1 MQTMAAGLTLEQLR
15 RRAAHVTLH
24 APRALARAIA
34 QIEFIQSDP
43 IRSPARAQD
52 LILRHRV
59 AEYRVGDLERRYSS
73 LAAEEDYLYAYG
85 FMPRHIR
92 KFLYPRFDQSRPD
105 GRFAPIGLAVD
116 VLAFVRERG
125 PTHPAVLATQFGR
138 TRAVN
143 GWGGFSTASTRVL
156 QQLHYHGLLRVQ
168 RRERGVRVYEAAA
181 MEGEA
186 IDPARRLREL
196 ILLVARV
203 LAPVPEVTLRAVL
216 ARFADI
222 APHAR
227 SRVGTIEGLLT
238 AGRLE
243 TGVVDG
249 LKYLWPAGRLDRQLT
264 DAPREVRFL
273 APFDPI
279 VWDRRRFEHIWGWA
293 YRFEAYVPER
303 NRRLGYYAMPLLWMD
318 RVIGWV
324 NCTRTGDRLQ
334 VRTGFVAGKPK
345 ERDFRQAFDHEV
357 ARMERFLS
365 QRPGVAPRS
374 SRALKNPSNSD
385 NNIVT

>member
-1 MQTMAAGLTLEQLR
+1 MPTLTLEHLR
-15 RRAAHVTLH
+15 RQAVHVTTQ
-24 APRALARAIA
+24 APRTLARAIA

-59 AEYRVGDLERRYSS
+59 ADYRAGDLERRYSS
-73 LAAEEDYLYAYG
+73 LAVEEDFLYAYG
-85 FMPRHIR
+85 FVPRRVR
-92 KFLYPRFDQSRPD
+92 KLLYPRFDRNRP
-105 GRFAPIGLAVD
+105 GSPFVPTGLAAD
-116 VLAFVRERG
+116 VLAFVSERG

-138 TRAVN
+138 ERAIN

-168 RRERGVRVYEAAA
+168 RRERGVRIYEAAPA
-181 MEGEA
+181 DEES

-196 ILLVARV
+196 ILLVTRV
-203 LAPVPEVTLRAVL
+203 LAPVPEATLRAVFS
-216 ARFADI
+216 RFAHI
-222 APHAR
+222 APQSR
-227 SRVGTIEGLLT
+227 SRIGAIEQLLT

-243 TGVVDG
+243 AGVVDG
-249 LKYLWPAGRLDRQLT
+249 VKYFWPADGLARLT

-279 VWDRRRFEHIWGWA
+279 VWDRRRFEHLWGWA

-303 NRRLGYYAMPLLWMD
+303 NRRRGYYAMPLLWMD

-324 NCTRTGDRLQ
+324 NCTGTDERLQ
-334 VRTGFVAGKPK
+334 VRPGFVAGKPR
-345 ERDFRQAFDHEV
+345 ERDFRQAFDNEV
-357 ARMERFLS
+357 ARMEQFLS
-365 QRPGVAPRS
+365 PVRKGPRLS
-374 SRALKNPSNSD
+374 AF
-385 NNIVT
+385 

>member
-1 MQTMAAGLTLEQLR
+1 MASLTPEQLR
-15 RRAAHVTLH
+15 GAAVHVTSH
-24 APRALARAIA
+24 APRMLARAIA
-34 QIEFIQSDP
+34 EVGFVQSDP

-85 FMPRHIR
+85 FMPRRIR
-92 KFLYPRFDQSRPD
+92 KFLYPRFDRSRPD
-105 GRFAPIGLAVD
+105 GRFRPTGLAAD
-116 VLAFVRERG
+116 VLAFVHERG

-138 TRAVN
+138 KRAVN

-181 MEGEA
+181 TEGES
-186 IDPARRLREL
+186 IDPTRRLREL
-196 ILLVARV
+196 ILLVTRV
-203 LAPVPEVTLRAVL
+203 LAPVPEITLRAAL
-216 ARFADI
+216 ARFAYI
-222 APHAR
+222 APSAG
-227 SRVGTIEGLLT
+227 SRAGTIEELLT
-238 AGRLE
+238 EGRLE
-243 TGVVDG
+243 AGVVDG
-249 LKYLWPAGRLDRQLT
+249 VKYLWPAGRFDRQLT

-279 VWDRRRFEHIWGWA
+279 VWDRRRFEHLWGWA
-293 YRFEAYVPER
+293 YRFEAYVPQR
-303 NRRLGYYAMPLLWMD
+303 DRRLGYYAMPLLWMD

-324 NCTRTGDRLQ
+324 NCTGAGAHLQ
-334 VRTGFVAGKPK
+334 VRAGFLAGKPK
-345 ERDFRQAFDHEV
+345 ERDFRPAFDQEV

-365 QRPGVAPRS
+365 P
-374 SRALKNPSNSD
+374 K
-385 NNIVT
+385 T

>member
-1 MQTMAAGLTLEQLR
+1 MASLTLDQLR
-15 RRAAHVTLH
+15 RQAAHVTVH
-24 APRALARAIA
+24 APRALARALA

-59 AEYRVGDLERRYSS
+59 ADYRVGDLERRYSS

-85 FMPRHIR
+85 FVPRRIR
-92 KFLYPRFDQSRPD
+92 KLLYPRSDRNRPD
-105 GRFAPIGLAVD
+105 GRFVPAGLAAD

-156 QQLHYHGLLRVQ
+156 QQLHYHGLLRVE

-181 MEGEA
+181 VEEEL
-186 IDPARRLREL
+186 DPARRLREL
-196 ILLVARV
+196 TLLVTRV
-203 LAPVPEVTLRAVL
+203 LAPVPETTLRAVL
-216 ARFADI
+216 ARFAL
-222 APHAR
+222 APQAR
-227 SRVGTIEGLLT
+227 SRAGTIDELLT

-243 TGVVDG
+243 AGVVDG
-249 LKYLWPAGRLDRQLT
+249 VKYLWPAGRLGQRLS
-264 DAPREVRFL
+264 APREVRFL

-279 VWDRRRFEHIWGWA
+279 VWDRRRFEHLWGWA

-303 NRRLGYYAMPLLWMD
+303 NRRLGYYAMPLLWID

-324 NCTRTGDRLQ
+324 NCTRTGDCLQ
-334 VRTGFVAGKPK
+334 VQAGFVAGRPK
-345 ERDFRQAFDHEV
+345 ERDFRQAFDREV
-357 ARMERFLS
+357 VRMERFLS
-365 QRPGVAPRS
+365 PRAGVGPAG
-374 SRALKNPSNSD
+374 L
-385 NNIVT
+385 

>member
-1 MQTMAAGLTLEQLR
+1 MPTLTLDDLR
-15 RRAAHVTLH
+15 RQAAHVTAH
-24 APRALARAIA
+24 APRTLGRALA

-59 AEYRVGDLERRYSS
+59 ADYRAGDLERRYSS
-73 LAAEEDYLYAYG
+73 LAAEEDFLYAYG
-85 FMPRHIR
+85 FMPRRLR
-92 KFLYPRFDQSRPD
+92 KLLYPRFDQTRPD
-105 GRFAPIGLAVD
+105 GRFMPAGLAAD
-116 VLAFVRERG
+116 VLVFVRERG
-125 PTHPAVLATQFGR
+125 PTHPALLATQFGR
-138 TRAVN
+138 TRAIN

-181 MEGEA
+181 VEEES

-196 ILLVARV
+196 ILLVTRV
-203 LAPVPEVTLRAVL
+203 LAPVPEATLRAAL
-216 ARFADI
+216 ARFAYI
-222 APHAR
+222 APQAR
-227 SRVGTIEGLLT
+227 SRVGTIDELLT

-243 TGVVDG
+243 SGVVDDV
-249 LKYLWPAGRLDRQLT
+249 KYLWPAGQLDRQRT
-264 DAPREVRFL
+264 DPPREVRFL

-279 VWDRRRFEHIWGWA
+279 VWDRRRFEHMWGWA

-303 NRRLGYYAMPLLWMD
+303 SRRLGYYAMPLLWMD

-324 NCTRTGDRLQ
+324 NCTRADERLE
-334 VRTGFVAGKPK
+334 VRAGFVAGKPK

-357 ARMERFLS
+357 ARMENFLS
-365 QRPGVAPRS
+365 PAT
-374 SRALKNPSNSD
+374 L
-385 NNIVT
+385 

>member
-1 MQTMAAGLTLEQLR
+1 MQTMATLTLKQLR
-15 RRAAHVTLH
+15 RQAAHVHESRT
-24 APRALARAIA
+24 LARAIA

-59 AEYRVGDLERRYSS
+59 ADYRAGDLERRYSS

-85 FMPRHIR
+85 FMPRRIR
-92 KFLYPRFDQSRPD
+92 KFLYPRFDHNRPD
-105 GRFAPIGLAVD
+105 DRFVPTGLARD

-125 PTHPAVLATQFGR
+125 AAHPGILATQFGR
-138 TRAVN
+138 KRAVN

-181 MEGEA
+181 IEEDS

-196 ILLVARV
+196 ILLVTRV
-203 LAPVPEVTLRAVL
+203 LAPVPEVTLRAAL
-216 ARFADI
+216 ARFAYI

-227 SRVGTIEGLLT
+227 SRAGTIEQLLT

-243 TGVVDG
+243 AGVVNG
-249 LKYLWPAGRLDRQLT
+249 VKYLWPAGRLDRQLT

-279 VWDRRRFEHIWGWA
+279 VWDRRRFEHIWGWP

-324 NCTRTGDRLQ
+324 NCTGPADRLQ

-345 ERDFRQAFDHEV
+345 ERDFRQAFDREI

-365 QRPGVAPRS
+365 ERPGVGREA
-374 SRALKNPSNSD
+374 AVN
-385 NNIVT
+385 

>member
-1 MQTMAAGLTLEQLR
+1 MQTMATLTPEQLR
-15 RRAAHVTLH
+15 EAAVQITSH
-24 APRALARAIA
+24 APRMLARAIA
-34 QIEFIQSDP
+34 EIGFIQSDP

-59 AEYRVGDLERRYSS
+59 ADYRAGDLERRYSS
-73 LAAEEDYLYAYG
+73 LAAEEDFLYAYG
-85 FMPRHIR
+85 FMPRRVR
-92 KFLYPRFDQSRPD
+92 KFLYPRPDRARP
-105 GRFAPIGLAVD
+105 GRRFVPTGLAAD
-116 VLAFVRERG
+116 VLAFVRECG

-138 TRAVN
+138 KRAVN
-143 GWGGFSTASTRVL
+143 GWGGLSTASTRAL

-181 MEGEA
+181 VEEES

-196 ILLVARV
+196 VLLVTRV
-203 LAPVPEVTLRAVL
+203 LAPVPEATLRAVL
-216 ARFADI
+216 ARFIYIVPDT
-222 APHAR
+222 R
-227 SRVGTIEGLLT
+227 SRVGAVEELLKD
-238 AGRLE
+238 GRLE
-243 TGVVDG
+243 AGVVDG

-303 NRRLGYYAMPLLWMD
+303 NRRLGYYALPLLWMD

-324 NCTRTGDRLQ
+324 NCTRSGDRLQ
-334 VRTGFVAGKPK
+334 VRTGFVVGKPK
-345 ERDFRQAFDHEV
+345 ERDFRQALDQEV

-365 QRPGVAPRS
+365 P
-374 SRALKNPSNSD
+374 K
-385 NNIVT
+385 T

>member
-1 MQTMAAGLTLEQLR
+1 MATLTLQQLR
-15 RRAAHVTLH
+15 RQAAHVTTH
-24 APRALARAIA
+24 TPRALARAIA

-59 AEYRVGDLERRYSS
+59 ADYRAGDLERRYSS
-73 LAAEEDYLYAYG
+73 LAAEEDFLYAYG
-85 FMPRHIR
+85 FMPRRIR
-92 KFLYPRFDQSRPD
+92 KLLYPRFDPARPD
-105 GRFAPIGLAVD
+105 GRFVPAGLAAD

-125 PTHPAVLATQFGR
+125 PTHPAVLASQFGR

-143 GWGGFSTASTRVL
+143 GGGGLSTASTRML

-181 MEGEA
+181 VEEEL
-186 IDPARRLREL
+186 DPARRLREL
-196 ILLVARV
+196 TLLVTHV

-216 ARFADI
+216 ARFAHV
-222 APHAR
+222 APQAR
-227 SRVGTIEGLLT
+227 IRAGTIDELLA

-243 TGVVDG
+243 AGVVDG
-249 LKYLWPAGRLDRQLT
+249 VRYLWPAGRLDRPLA
-264 DAPREVRFL
+264 DPPREARFL

-279 VWDRRRFEHIWGWA
+279 VWDRRRFEHLWGWA

-303 NRRLGYYAMPLLWMD
+303 DRRRGYYAMPLLWMD

-324 NCTRTGDRLQ
+324 NCTRTGERLQ
-334 VRTGFVAGKPK
+334 VRAGYVAGKPK
-345 ERDFRQAFDHEV
+345 ERDFRQAFDREV

-365 QRPGVAPRS
+365 PSPGSGQRRS
-374 SRALKNPSNSD
+374 SRRA
-385 NNIVT
+385 VVEA

>member
-1 MQTMAAGLTLEQLR
+1 MQTMATLTLEQLR
-15 RRAAHVTLH
+15 RQAAHMQ
-24 APRALARAIA
+24 APRTLARAIA

-59 AEYRVGDLERRYSS
+59 AEYRVGDLERRYSA

-85 FMPRHIR
+85 FMPRRIR
-92 KFLYPRFDQSRPD
+92 KFLYPRFDQRRPD
-105 GRFAPIGLAVD
+105 GRFVPTGLAVD

-125 PTHPAVLATQFGR
+125 PTHPGVLATQFGR
-138 TRAVN
+138 KRAVN

-181 MEGEA
+181 VDEEL
-186 IDPARRLREL
+186 DPARRLREL
-196 ILLVARV
+196 TLLVTHV

-216 ARFADI
+216 ARFAHV
-222 APHAR
+222 APQAR
-227 SRVGTIEGLLT
+227 IRAGTIDELLA

-243 TGVVDG
+243 AGVVDG
-249 LKYLWPAGRLDRQLT
+249 EKYLWPAGRLRGPI

-279 VWDRRRFEHIWGWA
+279 VWDRRRFEHLWGWA

-303 NRRLGYYAMPLLWMD
+303 DRRRGYYAMPLLWMD

-324 NCTRTGDRLQ
+324 NCTRTGERLQ
-334 VRTGFVAGKPK
+334 VRAGYVAGKPK
-345 ERDFRQAFDHEV
+345 ERDFRQAFDREV
-357 ARMERFLS
+357 ARMEHFLS
-365 QRPGVAPRS
+365 PSPGSGQRRS
-374 SRALKNPSNSD
+374 SRRA
-385 NNIVT
+385 VVEA

>member
-1 MQTMAAGLTLEQLR
+1 MATLTLDELR
-15 RRAAHVTLH
+15 RQAAHVTVH

-85 FMPRHIR
+85 FMPRRIR
-92 KFLYPRFDQSRPD
+92 KLLYPRSDRNRPD
-105 GRFAPIGLAVD
+105 GRFAPIGLAAD

-125 PTHPAVLATQFGR
+125 PTHPAVLAMQFGR
-138 TRAVN
+138 TRAIN

-156 QQLHYHGLLRVQ
+156 QQLHYHGLLRVE

-181 MEGEA
+181 VEEEL
-186 IDPARRLREL
+186 DPARRLREL
-196 ILLVARV
+196 TLLVTRV
-203 LAPVPEVTLRAVL
+203 LAPVPETTLRAVL
-216 ARFADI
+216 ARFAL
-222 APHAR
+222 APQAR
-227 SRVGTIEGLLT
+227 SRAGTIDELLT

-243 TGVVDG
+243 AGVVDG
-249 LKYLWPAGRLDRQLT
+249 VKYLWPAGRLGRQLS
-264 DAPREVRFL
+264 APREVRFL

-279 VWDRRRFEHIWGWA
+279 VWDRRRFEHLWGWA

-303 NRRLGYYAMPLLWMD
+303 NRRRGYYAMPLLWID

-324 NCTRTGDRLQ
+324 NCTRAGDRLQ
-334 VRTGFVAGKPK
+334 VRPGFVAGRPK

-357 ARMERFLS
+357 ARMEHFLS
-365 QRPGVAPRS
+365 QSPGSGQRRS
-374 SRALKNPSNSD
+374 SRRA
-385 NNIVT
+385 VVEA

>member
-1 MQTMAAGLTLEQLR
+1 MQTMATGLTLEQLR
-15 RRAAHVTLH
+15 RAAAHVTLH

-34 QIEFIQSDP
+34 QVEFIQSDP

-85 FMPRHIR
+85 FMPRHVR
-92 KFLYPRFDQSRPD
+92 KFLYPRVDRSRPD
-105 GRFAPIGLAVD
+105 GRFRPTGLAAD

-138 TRAVN
+138 KRAVN
-143 GWGGFSTASTRVL
+143 GWGGFSTASTRML

-168 RRERGVRVYEAAA
+168 RREHGVRVYEAAV
-181 MEGEA
+181 MEGES

-196 ILLVARV
+196 ILLVTRV
-203 LAPVPEVTLRAVL
+203 LAPVPEITLRAAL
-216 ARFADI
+216 ARFAYI
-222 APHAR
+222 APSAG
-227 SRVGTIEGLLT
+227 SRAGTIEELLT
-238 AGRLE
+238 EGRLE
-243 TGVVDG
+243 AGVVDG
-249 LKYLWPAGRLDRQLT
+249 LKYLWPAGRLDPQLT

-334 VRTGFVAGKPK
+334 VRTGFVVGKPK
-345 ERDFRQAFDHEV
+345 ERDFRQALDQEV

-365 QRPGVAPRS
+365 P
-374 SRALKNPSNSD
+374 K
-385 NNIVT
+385 T

>member
-1 MQTMAAGLTLEQLR
+1 MPTLTLQQLR
-15 RRAAHVTLH
+15 RQAAHLATD
-24 APRALARAIA
+24 APRTLARAIA

-59 AEYRVGDLERRYSS
+59 ADYRAGDLERRYSS

-85 FMPRHIR
+85 FMPRRLR
-92 KFLYPRFDQSRPD
+92 KFLYPRFDRNRPER
-105 GRFAPIGLAVD
+105 RFVPTGLAAD

-125 PTHPAVLATQFGR
+125 PTHPALLATQFGR
-138 TRAVN
+138 KRAIN

-156 QQLHYHGLLRVQ
+156 QQLHYHGLVRVQ
-168 RRERGVRVYEAAA
+168 RRDLGVRVYEAVAI
-181 MEGEA
+181 EEEP

-196 ILLVARV
+196 ILLVTRV
-203 LAPVPEVTLRAVL
+203 LAPVPEATLRAAL
-216 ARFADI
+216 ARFAYI
-222 APHAR
+222 APQVR
-227 SRVGTIEGLLT
+227 SRTGTIDELFT

-243 TGVVDG
+243 AGIVDG
-249 LKYLWPAGRLDRQLT
+249 TKYLWPAGRLDRPLT
-264 DAPREVRFL
+264 DAPREARFL

-279 VWDRRRFEHIWGWA
+279 VWDRRRFEHLWGWA

-318 RVIGWV
+318 RVVGWV
-324 NCTRTGDRLQ
+324 NCTRAGDRLR
-334 VRTGFVAGKPK
+334 VRTGFVAGRPK

-357 ARMERFLS
+357 ARMEHFLS
-365 QRPGVAPRS
+365 AGES
-374 SRALKNPSNSD
+374 LGHNLKNSGND
-385 NNIVT
+385 IVT